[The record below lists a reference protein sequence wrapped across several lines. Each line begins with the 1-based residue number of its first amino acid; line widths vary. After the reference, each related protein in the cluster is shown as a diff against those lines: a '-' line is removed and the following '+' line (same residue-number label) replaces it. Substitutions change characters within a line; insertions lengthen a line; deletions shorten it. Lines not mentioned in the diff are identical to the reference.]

1 MSASGFVML
10 TTDELG
16 RATGLSAMADGEF
29 ITSAIIP
36 SAITPF
42 VINQANGQVEFEGAL
57 PADTTV
63 SFGDGDFVQTNGK
76 VISRFIHAANELSAA
91 PTCLTRLEGTV
102 SALSGISVS
111 GTLSS
116 TVVSSTTVDS
126 VEASS
131 TDFFTPDGGAFNC
144 MGADGQKF
152 SMKRENG
159 ATYENLIKSDEGT
172 ITIQSEDDIHFLSN
186 TGEKF
191 MRLNESGGD
200 GEVELYYNNSLKLET
215 IDTGVRIDG
224 SVSATAVSGLTV
236 NGMPYPAP
244 FGYMQL
250 DSDDTASVDE
260 KKLGYSNTPTTIVTD
275 GITWDDTNKYFV
287 AANAG
292 TYEVMGVVILEGG
305 STLVDLTIQKNGA
318 DVLAGQPR
326 VHSTVDPLE
335 HTIRAVF
342 TMTDG
347 QNANITYD
355 ATSSNSVKA
364 ITGST
369 MTIKRLA

>member
-111 GTLSS
+111 GPEG
-116 TVVSSTTVDS
+116 VSSNDAGKS
-126 VEASS
+126 FYMRRDNSASY
-131 TDFFTPDGGAFNC
+131 
-144 MGADGQKF
+144 
-152 SMKRENG
+152 R
-159 ATYENLIKSDEGT
+159 NLIRAEDST
-172 ITIQSEDDIHFLSN
+172 ITLQAEDDIHLKSN
-186 TGEKF
+186 TGEDF
-191 MRLNESGGD
+191 ARFNENAA
-200 GEVELYYNNSLKLET
+200 VWLYYDNSKKIET
-215 IDTGVRIDG
+215 HTGGAVVNG
-224 SVSATAVSGLTV
+224 TLSATTGMESSGCPIP
-236 NGMPYPAP
+236 NP

-250 DSDDTASVDE
+250 DGDGTDSVDE
-260 KKLGYSNTPTTIVTD
+260 TNLGAGATVTNIVSNTDHIS
-275 GITWDDTNKYFV
+275 WNDTGKYFNV
-287 AANAG
+287 SAAG
-292 TYEVMGVVILEGG
+292 VYEVLGVVILEGG
-305 STLVDLTIQKNGA
+305 STLVDLSIQKNGS
-318 DVLAGQPR
+318 DVLVGQPR

-342 TMTDG
+342 TCAASDYVS
-347 QNANITYD
+347 ITYD
-355 ATSSNSVKA
+355 ATASNSVKA

-369 MTIKRLA
+369 MSVKRLK